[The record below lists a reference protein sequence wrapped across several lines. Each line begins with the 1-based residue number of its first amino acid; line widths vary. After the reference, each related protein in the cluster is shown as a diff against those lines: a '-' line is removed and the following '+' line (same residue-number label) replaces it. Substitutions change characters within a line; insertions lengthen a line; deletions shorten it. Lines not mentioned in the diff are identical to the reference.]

1 MSSMREGE
9 KARGR
14 FRDECEMSGRY
25 FSRWRS
31 RDFAAAARC
40 PRRSIISSRLRL
52 KSSSA
57 AAGDPLPITL
67 LVGPLKASHL
77 YREDRLVY
85 ATDSEEMGTYQT
97 HRWAQPP
104 TEMLQ
109 ELLWRSLRAS
119 GRYSAVNLLTSSSRG
134 DFLLEGNLYD
144 FKEISGSTLAAR
156 VSLELELHDMK
167 TGAVVWTHSYSHD
180 EPVNGKTVSAV
191 VAALDQNAQRGV
203 SEAEASLNEYFA
215 AHTKR

>member
-1 MSSMREGE
+1 MSSLRRVKEHAGGFAMNTRCLAVFLAVSVAGLCSCGAVPAT
-9 KARGR
+9 KYYQLKPPA
-14 FRDECEMSGRY
+14 EMTSASASGP
-25 FSRWRS
+25 F
-31 RDFAAAARC
+31 
-40 PRRSIISSRLRL
+40 
-52 KSSSA
+52 
-57 AAGDPLPITL
+57 PITL

-85 ATDSEEMGTYQT
+85 ATDSEAMGTYQV

-119 GRYSAVNLLTSSSRG
+119 GRYSAVNVLTSGSRG

-156 VSLELELHDMK
+156 VSLGLELHDMK
-167 TGAVVWTHSYSHD
+167 TGAIVWTHAYAHD
-180 EPVNGKTVSAV
+180 EPVNGKTVSEV
-191 VAALDQNAQRGV
+191 VAALDENAQRGV
-203 SEAEASLNEYFA
+203 SEAETSLNEYFA
-215 AHTKR
+215 AHPNR